1 MNRTPGQPKKDDPRK
16 NQLRILLNDKE
27 KSLFE
32 KHGLTNST
40 KLRAWLLKQIEQQ
53 QIKLDD

>member
-40 KLRAWLLKQIEQQ
+40 KLRTWLLKQIEHQ